1 MLKDTSV
8 LMEKKMQEL
17 ASQKSGVE
25 KLRMS
30 FSMYE
35 FSRGLI
41 EAAITRQFPHL
52 TDREKRQKIF
62 MTYYADN
69 LAPEVQKK
77 ILEWL

>member
-1 MLKDTSV
+1 MLKDTSS
-8 LMEKKMQEL
+8 LMEEKIQEL
-17 ASQKSGVE
+17 ASQKSGIE

-41 EAAITRQFPHL
+41 EASITRHFPHL

-62 MTYYADN
+62 MTYYAED
-69 LAPEVQKK
+69 LAPEIQKK